1 MYDPKIKIR
10 FFIVELIKQEQK
22 LLKEG
27 DLMLKQVVSQ
37 FGIKVRKIT
46 EVEDSHS
53 STVYKCNLLDGE
65 NIFLKI
71 PYTKLKY
78 QRELEAYEVLKGKVA
93 IPEMLDYWS
102 GDAECPG
109 AFMLSELK
117 GQPLTT
123 KVSPAVAFQVGS
135 LHASMHNVQPS
146 DVQVLSGIKD
156 EFSNWSNFIE
166 RQFYGFAE
174 DVKGVVDKHLYKQ
187 AIEKFE
193 EMKNRL
199 PPSDG
204 PSLIHMDFRPAN
216 IIIDGNKVSG
226 VIDFES
232 VRFGST
238 EVDFTKLYRD
248 FLRFD
253 FTLYQAYQEGY
264 NSIRALI
271 DLEAVLPFYQFTDAF
286 NSIGWCKRRGIEK
299 NALFLEE
306 NLVRLNKML
315 SN

>member
-1 MYDPKIKIR
+1 
-10 FFIVELIKQEQK
+10 
-22 LLKEG
+22 
-27 DLMLKQVVSQ
+27 MLKQVVSQ
-37 FGIKVRKIT
+37 FGIKVRTIT

-53 STVYKCNLLDGE
+53 STVYKCSLLDGE
-65 NIFLKI
+65 NVFLKI

-123 KVSPAVAFQVGS
+123 EASATVAFQVGS

-146 DVQVLSGIKD
+146 DVRVLSGIKD

-166 RQFYGFAE
+166 RQFYSFAE
-174 DVKGVVDKHLYKQ
+174 DVNGVVDKHLYKQ

-193 EMKNRL
+193 EMKNLL

-238 EVDFTKLYRD
+238 EIDFTKLYRN
-248 FLRFD
+248 FLRFNLN
-253 FTLYQAYQEGY
+253 LYLAYQEGY

-271 DLEAVLPFYQFTDAF
+271 DLEAVLSFYQFTDAF

-299 NALFLEE
+299 TLYFLK
-306 NLVRLNKML
+306 RI
-315 SN
+315 